1 MAKKKLKT
9 LTKLKKELDAIF
21 STYVRIRDCSDNGIA
36 ICVTCGDAK
45 HYKKMQNG
53 HFMSRR
59 HMSTRFEEK
68 NTAVQC
74 MACNMYNQGM
84 QYQMSKYL
92 NKTYGETTAE
102 DMQFLSR
109 QSKKI
114 SRLDYD
120 YLIDLYKEKVKVIK
134 EEKGLN

>member
-21 STYVRIRDCSDNGIA
+21 STYVRLRDCTIDGIA
-36 ICVTCGDAK
+36 TCVTCGDAK

-59 HMSTRFEEK
+59 HMSTRFEPM

-74 MACNMYNQGM
+74 MGCNMYNQGM
-84 QYQMSKYL
+84 QYEMSKYL
-92 NKTYGETTAE
+92 DKTYGKGTAE
-102 DMQFLSR
+102 DMQVLSR
-109 QSKKI
+109 QTKKI
-114 SRLDYD
+114 GRHDYEFE
-120 YLIDLYKEKVKVIK
+120 IALYKGLVKNIK

>member
-1 MAKKKLKT
+1 MAKKLKT
-9 LTKLKKELDAIF
+9 ITKLKKELDAIF
-21 STYVRIRDCSDNGIA
+21 STYVRLRDCTIDGIA
-36 ICVTCGDAK
+36 TCVTCGDAK

-74 MACNMYNQGM
+74 MGCNMYNQGM
-84 QYQMSKYL
+84 QYEMSKYL
-92 NKTYGETTAE
+92 DRTYGKGTAE
-102 DMQFLSR
+102 EMQFQSR

-120 YLIDLYKEKVKVIK
+120 YLIDDYKDKVKQIK
-134 EEKGLN
+134 INKSIN